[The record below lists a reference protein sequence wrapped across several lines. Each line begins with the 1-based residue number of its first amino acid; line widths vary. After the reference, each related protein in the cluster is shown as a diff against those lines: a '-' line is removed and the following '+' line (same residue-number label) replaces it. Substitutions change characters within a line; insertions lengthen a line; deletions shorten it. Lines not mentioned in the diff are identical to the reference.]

1 MEEKESKKGIIVLIV
16 RVAVSLTLALLGQ
29 FYFSEAHYG
38 LAVNA
43 TIMAIAWAIVSYD
56 VVWDGLKNL
65 FKGKNPFD
73 EHLLM
78 TISSIGAFCLR
89 CFGPED
95 NEFLEGVLVM
105 LLYQVGEAFE
115 DYAAE
120 KSRKAIT
127 SAIDLRDEKASVVLK
142 SGEIISK
149 KPEELAIGDHVLVKV
164 GEKILCDGSVYGGNG
179 AVNESS
185 LTGES
190 VPVEK
195 KVGSAVLSGT
205 ILESGSLTVSVE
217 KEYQDSTV
225 KKMLDLMEESAD
237 KKSKTDRFIDRF
249 ARLYTPI
256 VVALSLFIAIIPPLF
271 LGIHDGAVWSRWVY
285 TALCLLVI
293 SCPCAIVISVP
304 LAYFAGLGLASK
316 NGILVK
322 GSEYFDKL
330 NQLRYVAF
338 DKTGTLTEGRFHISK
353 IVTKG
358 IEEKQFLEWIKAAE
372 CRSSHPLARAIVSQE
387 ESGAYSQDVSDY
399 EEVAGFGVRLKYKGH
414 RLVAGNLAL
423 LNDQDIGQEAQ
434 EESGSLI
441 YLAVDDRYVG
451 YVVLNDTI
459 RPSAKTM
466 VDDLHKMKVKTML
479 LSGDRAGNAESV
491 AREIG
496 LDECHAELT
505 PEEKTAYLQEKINE
519 GSGTVAYVG
528 DGINDAPSI
537 VLADIGIA
545 MGGFGSD
552 VAVQNADVVLANDD
566 LGKIVLAKK
575 IAKATQR
582 RAMFNIIASLAI
594 KVGVMIA
601 SLAWPAFPLWIAVFA
616 DSGVAAL
623 LTVNSLLLIYKKVK

>member
-1 MEEKESKKGIIVLIV
+1 M
-16 RVAVSLTLALLGQ
+16 
-29 FYFSEAHYG
+29 
-38 LAVNA
+38 
-43 TIMAIAWAIVSYD
+43 
-56 VVWDGLKNL
+56 
-65 FKGKNPFD
+65 
-73 EHLLM
+73 
-78 TISSIGAFCLR
+78 
-89 CFGPED
+89 
-95 NEFLEGVLVM
+95 
-105 LLYQVGEAFE
+105 
-115 DYAAE
+115 
-120 KSRKAIT
+120 
-127 SAIDLRDEKASVVLK
+127 
-142 SGEIISK
+142 
-149 KPEELAIGDHVLVKV
+149 
-164 GEKILCDGSVYGGNG
+164 
-179 AVNESS
+179 
-185 LTGES
+185 
-190 VPVEK
+190 
-195 KVGSAVLSGT
+195 
-205 ILESGSLTVSVE
+205 
-217 KEYQDSTV
+217 
-225 KKMLDLMEESAD
+225 
-237 KKSKTDRFIDRF
+237 
-249 ARLYTPI
+249 
-256 VVALSLFIAIIPPLF
+256 
-271 LGIHDGAVWSRWVY
+271 
-285 TALCLLVI
+285 
-293 SCPCAIVISVP
+293 
-304 LAYFAGLGLASK
+304 
-316 NGILVK
+316 
-322 GSEYFDKL
+322 
-330 NQLRYVAF
+330 AF

-594 KVGVMIA
+594 NVGVMIA